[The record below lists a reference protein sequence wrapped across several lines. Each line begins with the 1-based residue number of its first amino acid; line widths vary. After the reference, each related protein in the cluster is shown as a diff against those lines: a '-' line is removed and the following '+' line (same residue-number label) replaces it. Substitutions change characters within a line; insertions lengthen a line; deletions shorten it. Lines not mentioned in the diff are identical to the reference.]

1 MYIYFFCQKWPTKKC
16 CSHRALNNFK
26 VAWTPCIKVLPG
38 MVEPGWMD
46 IACLCEKKFR
56 SCKGVWGD
64 IPQLPC
70 RFERERGD
78 FFPSFQTRCPIH
90 LPSPGQPPLIAP
102 HTLPPPSGRKSIYS
116 KKWELLH
123 PLWHKMVKWPAV
135 GTAVIGLK
143 WN

>member
-38 MVEPGWMD
+38 MVEPGWMV
-46 IACLCEKKFR
+46 IADSCEMKFSSR
-56 SCKGVWGD
+56 KGVWGD

-78 FFPSFQTRCPIH
+78 FFPPSKQEDVQHIFPLPAAPISL
-90 LPSPGQPPLIAP
+90 LPTPCHRPLEESRFIANSESCCI
-102 HTLPPPSGRKSIYS
+102 HFDI
-116 KKWELLH
+116 KW
-123 PLWHKMVKWPAV
+123 
-135 GTAVIGLK
+135 
-143 WN
+143 